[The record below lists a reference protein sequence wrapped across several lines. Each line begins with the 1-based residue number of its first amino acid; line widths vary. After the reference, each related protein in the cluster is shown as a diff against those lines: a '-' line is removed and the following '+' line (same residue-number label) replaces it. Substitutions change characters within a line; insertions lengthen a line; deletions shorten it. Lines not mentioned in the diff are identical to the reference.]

1 MEQRDGR
8 DARPQQRRGGT
19 DGHVPLAQAR
29 PFVLETSLSDWYP
42 VYQIN
47 AYIKQADK
55 MAQIYSDLHQNIQD
69 KFNEAGIEIMSLH
82 YMAVRDGNET
92 TTPKEYQKSNNP
104 SNKAGE
110 ESKSE

>member
-1 MEQRDGR
+1 MVD
-8 DARPQQRRGGT
+8 DP
-19 DGHVPLAQAR
+19 R

-55 MAQIYSDLHQNIQD
+55 MAQFFFFLHQNIQD
-69 KFNEAGIEIMSLH
+69 QINEAVIEIMSPH
-82 YMAVRDGNET
+82 YMAARDGNET